1 MSEELEKIVEDEVL
15 EDAQDESIDEAKKKA
30 DNQTAASAS
39 PELQALLDELSKLNL
54 TDDEMALGPEGWRSR
69 FNDPFPKWREVT
81 EEELL
86 TDTEGTIIRG

>member
-1 MSEELEKIVEDEVL
+1 MVIGREMDQ
-15 EDAQDESIDEAKKKA
+15 DAV
-30 DNQTAASAS
+30 T
-39 PELQALLDELSKLNL
+39 SKFDMCLL